1 MICPNCHTDNKD
13 SAVFCKK
20 CFMPLKK
27 DIQITPKKEVKVD
40 NDSVNTNQTNIPSG
54 NQVSNNESEESINS
68 EVELDEGNQ
77 PDSSDESS
85 PSSSDDKDNSVIR
98 IPNNTVNPTLNS
110 MSKNKNTIIF
120 ILIAAI
126 ALIVLIYT
134 QMNGSGDN
142 NSTVNNSN
150 NSSNPVNNNQNY
162 SSDINL
168 FNTIENRSKYE
179 IDYSELPNNNV
190 ARIFEEYHIVEE
202 ILAPEIPNVIFEKE
216 ETNTQVIYRKKI
228 TESIDFVTIV
238 YKNDSPVTAHSYL
251 MDQNN
256 NILLE
261 ATNYFILDESNNG
274 YDIAYSS
281 DDTDYNFI
289 YSDSIKKEN
298 NSMEYYYRI
307 NNGNFTIDYYQKGS
321 FLYSLGFIRE
331 RDKMKDRIQYYNEN
345 KIISYEYEHFSDG
358 TNIVY
363 RLDENRRFQYA
374 RNYGNFT
381 LDSQENEYYFYD
393 NNSLVS
399 HKYIADEN
407 TRYNYI
413 YDFENLLVYEVS
425 YTSDWRFKD
434 INSEYMRL
442 KAFNPFYYEKYA
454 ELFAI
459 YDIGVYFKSFQ
470 FMR

>member
-1 MICPNCHTDNKD
+1 
-13 SAVFCKK
+13 
-20 CFMPLKK
+20 MPLKN
-27 DIQITPKKEVKVD
+27 DIKIAPKKDKQDYNDPLQTDQMNASSEFEVLENE
-40 NDSVNTNQTNIPSG
+40 ND
-54 NQVSNNESEESINS
+54 EEY
-68 EVELDEGNQ
+68 
-77 PDSSDESS
+77 
-85 PSSSDDKDNSVIR
+85 SSDDVLEEDDLSENDDETNPNDSGDKDKNVKKVPTDNIYQTINSSS
-98 IPNNTVNPTLNS
+98 N
-110 MSKNKNTIIF
+110 NKNIVFFVT
-120 ILIAAI
+120 IAAI
-126 ALIVLIYT
+126 VLIAVVYII
-134 QMNGSGDN
+134 MNGSKDN
-142 NSTVNNSN
+142 NDNSIVNNSN
-150 NSSNPVNNNQNY
+150 NSGNPVNDNQSFN
-162 SSDINL
+162 SNINL

-202 ILAPEIPNVIFEKE
+202 ILAPEIPNVIFVKE
-216 ETNTQVIYRKKI
+216 ETNSQVIYRKKI
-228 TESIDFVTIV
+228 TEDIDFVTIV

-307 NNGNFTIDYYQKGS
+307 NNGNFTIDYYQKGT

-331 RDKMKDRIQYYNEN
+331 GDKMKDRIQYYNEN

-399 HKYIADEN
+399 HKYIVDEN

-413 YDFENLLVYEVS
+413 YDFENLLVYEVA

-470 FMR
+470 FVR

>member
-27 DIQITPKKEVKVD
+27 DIQITPKKEVKND
-40 NDSVNTNQTNIPSG
+40 NDSVNSDQLNISSG
-54 NQVSNNESEESINS
+54 NEVINNETEKDNSSEAEF
-68 EVELDEGNQ
+68 DDDNQ
-77 PDSSDESS
+77 PEIGGGSI
-85 PSSSDDKDNSVIR
+85 PNSSDDKDDSVIR
-98 IPNNTVNPTLNS
+98 IPNSTVYPTLNPTS
-110 MSKNKNTIIF
+110 SNKNKIILVA
-120 ILIAAI
+120 IAALALIAI
-126 ALIVLIYT
+126 IYT
-134 QMNGSGDN
+134 LLNGSSNN

-150 NSSNPVNNNQNY
+150 NSGNPVNNNQNY

-216 ETNTQVIYRKKI
+216 ETSSQVIYRKKI
-228 TESIDFVTIV
+228 TENIDFVTIV
-238 YKNDSPVTAHSYL
+238 YKNESPVTAHSYL

-256 NILLE
+256 NVLLE

-307 NNGNFTIDYYQKGS
+307 NNGNFTIDYYQKGN
-321 FLYSLGFIRE
+321 FLYSLGFIR
-331 RDKMKDRIQYYNEN
+331 DGNKMKDRIQYYNEN
-345 KIISYEYEHFSDG
+345 KIISFEYEHFSDG

-363 RLDENRRFQYA
+363 RLDENRRFQFA
-374 RNYGNFT
+374 RNFGNFT

-413 YDFENLLVYEVS
+413 YDFEKLLVYEVS

-470 FMR
+470 FVR